1 MSRPL
6 HRARAFLHK
15 RLALARCVYLNRV
28 WGMHIGE
35 GSRISG
41 KAFLDKANPAGVHI
55 GAFTIVT
62 PGVRVFTHDFV
73 KGRNSDTRIGSNCF
87 IGADSIVMSG
97 VTVGDHCIIAAGSIV
112 TQDVPSRSIV
122 AGNPA
127 RVVRSGINTG
137 RYGTLPKQPT
147 APAQTSPA
155 EPERPSL
162 IAEVVRPQAQLPE
175 TLSPILTP
183 E

>member
-15 RLALARCVYLNRV
+15 RLALARCSYLNRV
-28 WGMHIGE
+28 WGMNIGE

-55 GAFTIVT
+55 GSFTIVT
-62 PGVRVFTHDFV
+62 PGVRIFTHDFV

-87 IGADSIVMSG
+87 VGANSIIMSG
-97 VTVGDHCIIAAGSIV
+97 VTVGDHCVIAAGSIV
-112 TQDVPSRSIV
+112 TQDMPSHSVI

-127 RVVRSGINTG
+127 RVIRSNIVTG
-137 RYGTLPKQPT
+137 RYGTLPKTPRVE
-147 APAQTSPA
+147 APASLAAA
-155 EPERPSL
+155 E
-162 IAEVVRPQAQLPE
+162 
-175 TLSPILTP
+175 
-183 E
+183 

>member
-55 GAFTIVT
+55 GSFTMVT

-73 KGRNSDTRIGSNCF
+73 KGYNSDTRIGSNCF
-87 IGADSIVMSG
+87 IGASSIIMSG
-97 VTVGDHCIIAAGSIV
+97 VTIGDNCIIAAGSVV
-112 TQDVPSRSIV
+112 TRDVPSYSIV

-127 RVVRSGINTG
+127 RVIQSNAVIG
-137 RYGTLPKQPT
+137 RYGTLAKTPIAGASASLELTGQPF
-147 APAQTSPA
+147 ASPT
-155 EPERPSL
+155 P
-162 IAEVVRPQAQLPE
+162 
-175 TLSPILTP
+175 LSPTTAAPVFVSSPP